1 MDFSYEGFLSE
12 LKYMFK
18 GFLDVCDSMR
28 GVKSYTTFNFSEIEG
43 ILKKV
48 TYDTSSLILL
58 AEGDGRNTQKGE
70 VNLPLIPYPSIISL
84 SRCIFESYLVFN
96 YIFIRTQDDMDEFHY
111 RFTLWQLDG
120 FKSRQNFTI
129 FKDESKAKMV
139 KEQSVIAEL
148 YEDLYSNS
156 KYKKLSKDEKKQ
168 FEKKYFKWHPDWTT
182 VASMAGINKKHWR
195 NTYGFM
201 SQYAHS
207 GYNSAFQI
215 RQINSNEEAKSQC
228 LSSIQMV
235 LMIIAKFISE
245 YSTFHQ
251 NVANALKSNKNLFER
266 VNFWTDIGVDLE
278 KYYDEKG

>member
-1 MDFSYEGFLSE
+1 MDFSYEGFLNE
-12 LKYMFK
+12 LKYLFN
-18 GFLDVCDSMR
+18 GFLEVSDSMR
-28 GVKSYTTFNFSEIEG
+28 GVKSDTTFNFSEIEG

-48 TYDTSSLILL
+48 TFDTSSLIIL
-58 AEGDGRNTQKGE
+58 AEEDKRSMQIDDDK
-70 VNLPLIPYPSIISL
+70 LPMIAYPSIISL

-96 YIFIRTQDDMDEFHY
+96 YIFISTRDDDDEFHY

-129 FKDESKAKMV
+129 FKDESKAKME
-139 KEQSVIAEL
+139 KEQSVVTEL
-148 YEDLYSNS
+148 YEDLYSNLN
-156 KYKKLSKDEKKQ
+156 YKNLSEKQKKQ
-168 FEKKYFKWHPDWTT
+168 FEEKYFRWHPDWTT

-195 NTYGFM
+195 NTYGLM

-215 RQINSNEEAKSQC
+215 RQINSNEKAKSQC

-235 LMIIAKFISE
+235 LILIAKFISE

-251 NVANALKSNKNLFER
+251 NVADALKSNKNLFER
-266 VNFWTDIGVDLE
+266 VNFWIDIGEDLE
-278 KYYDEKG
+278 KYYDKKG